1 MADPLGVRLNGTRP
15 TYGEPSRYQ
24 GPARGLHQLPRLGLP
39 WTSVGP
45 IGGLKVSDV
54 AGQPRGITAYCLR
67 LDQISQ
73 EVLQDTR
80 RSRRNSTS

>member
-67 LDQISQ
+67 LSQ
-73 EVLQDTR
+73 SVRGITGR
-80 RSRRNSTS
+80 C